1 MGAQPESSTHE
12 VLADLVERVSY
23 HNAENAPPND
33 PPACP
38 AWGWGRKALKA
49 QPSSATRGRARDRS
63 GAYTRDYPR
72 PTCGA
77 LYKVVPVEADPA
89 TSYGEITC
97 RRCDGPLPGQSRGFL
112 LNNFSVDRPRRTDAR
127 IVAQLS

>member
-38 AWGWGRKALKA
+38 AGG
-49 QPSSATRGRARDRS
+49 G
-63 GAYTRDYPR
+63 
-72 PTCGA
+72 
-77 LYKVVPVEADPA
+77 
-89 TSYGEITC
+89 
-97 RRCDGPLPGQSRGFL
+97 
-112 LNNFSVDRPRRTDAR
+112 
-127 IVAQLS
+127 VAKP